1 MNLAQYIVAM
11 SINISI
17 IVVIALGV
25 FAYFSYL
32 KKYKIPFNFLKVF
45 AKTSEIPFEE
55 SISGKTLETFHM
67 SPRVRSPSLCIEAY
81 GQ

>member
-45 AKTSEIPFEE
+45 AKTTNAIIVILFVVIVY
-55 SISGKTLETFHM
+55 SISFYFLRENRRILSTSF
-67 SPRVRSPSLCIEAY
+67 
-81 GQ
+81 

>member
-32 KKYKIPFNFLKVF
+32 KKYKIPFNFFKVF
-45 AKTSEIPFEE
+45 AKTTNAIIVILFVVIVY
-55 SISGKTLETFHM
+55 SISFYFLV
-67 SPRVRSPSLCIEAY
+67 SC
-81 GQ
+81 